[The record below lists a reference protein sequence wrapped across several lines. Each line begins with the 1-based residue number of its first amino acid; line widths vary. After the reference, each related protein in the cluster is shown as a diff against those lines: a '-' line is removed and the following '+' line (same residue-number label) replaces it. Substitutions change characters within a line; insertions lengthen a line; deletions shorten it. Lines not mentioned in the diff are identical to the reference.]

1 MSDLSARA
9 AVHRVLGDERRLA
22 IVDELRR
29 SDRTPSELGDLTDTP
44 SNLLAHHLEEL
55 ERAGVVRRVRSEGDG
70 RRRYVQLATEP
81 ADLLGMGVPSRPRRA
96 GPVRVHAQRRAVAA
110 RRRPVADRTGRP
122 GAPPP
127 GPNPQPRVRPRRRVG
142 WPSEGLD
149 LGRPGPAA
157 STRWTRPS
165 PWSSRSATALASPA
179 AGPTPRCATGRFP
192 TRSGARADVRGR
204 LRPDRANGWTASPR
218 SGRMTADTC
227 VVDGGARAGPR
238 C

>member
-81 ADLLGMGVPSRPRRA
+81 ADLLGMGVPSPLD
-96 GPVRVHAQRRAVAA
+96 GPVLFVCTHNAA
-110 RRRPVADRTGRP
+110 RSQLAAALWRDRTGRRAASAGTEPAPRVAP
-122 GAPPP
+122 GARRLAEQH
-127 GPNPQPRVRPRRRVG
+127 GLRLDAQPRHLDAVDMPVALVVTVCDRARESGG
-142 WPSEGLD
+142 WPDAPLRHWSVPD
-149 LGRPGPAA
+149 PVGRP
-157 STRWTRPS
+157 
-165 PWSSRSATALASPA
+165 L
-179 AGPTPRCATGRFP
+179 
-192 TRSGARADVRGR
+192 RAFEDAFVR
-204 LRPDRANGWTASPR
+204 LRERVDRL
-218 SGRMTADTC
+218 ADE
-227 VVDGGARAGPR
+227 VVA
-238 C
+238 